1 MWVGERPSIPK
12 RCLEGRIGVA
22 SVDVIKAG
30 LIECGAKGGKR
41 SERLEHHLYGDDLSW
56 VMRVPLLMQPNS
68 VIPAEL
74 ALGGRGQSSNWPV
87 MRVFIE
93 LVLLCQ

>member
-12 RCLEGRIGVA
+12 RCLEGRIGVV

-41 SERLEHHLYGDDLSW
+41 SEPPGHHLYGDDLSW
-56 VMRVPLLMQPNS
+56 VMRVPLLMQPKS
-68 VIPAEL
+68 LIPAAL
-74 ALGGRGQSSNWPV
+74 VLGGRVHSSNWPV
-87 MRVFIE
+87 MRVFME